1 MWVSVCSRLLIG
13 GCLVDCMCLPI
24 GAWMLSGGIAY
35 LVLCTHQD
43 FGPGNGLKPD
53 GRVQWHKIGVFRPL
67 CDETKL
73 VSIVH
78 AASGRNGTIPAHVN
92 IGKAF
97 SLVSNHNEG
106 KAQFE
111 RLPTKVP
118 CSYFFPKHLCKNNTK
133 GGQDKYMDNI
143 IIACR
148 RVLETQVAARA
159 TASGSSTDAVLM
171 EEFVFFVLL
180 L

>member
-1 MWVSVCSRLLIG
+1 MCLLLG
-13 GCLVDCMCLPI
+13 GCIVDCMCLLI
-24 GAWMLSGGIAY
+24 GAWMLFCGIAY
-35 LVLCTHQD
+35 LVSCPHQD
-43 FGPGNGLKPD
+43 CGPGSGLKPD
-53 GRVQWHKIGVFRPL
+53 GRIQWYRIGVFRPTF
-67 CDETKL
+67 DETKL

-78 AASGRNGTIPAHVN
+78 AASGRVGTIPAHVN
-92 IGKAF
+92 IGKEFALAF
-97 SLVSNHNEG
+97 NHNEG

-118 CSYFFPKHLCKNNTK
+118 CSDFFPKHLFKNNKK
-133 GGQDKYMDNI
+133 GGKDKYMDNI

-159 TASGSSTDAVLM
+159 TASGSSTDAVWM
-171 EEFVFFVLL
+171 EELFVVLL